1 MFYLYDSTNNT
12 LLREPKVSLN
22 VLSAYY
28 IIFMQSK
35 YNTKFKKLQ
44 SEFTQIETIYQ
55 ELLTMKSDIQSKL
68 LRVKEIYNNLI
79 SSNNKKRFVFCL
91 DTFFFQYKTLTIGM
105 ENLNRYIS
113 LINNRMYSD
122 YYKLYNIIMLDPL
135 SIQES
140 CKNPIKDSI
149 KDSIKE
155 SVLDSSLNN
164 IIIEIIPLPKKYPIY
179 QDLELFMEYP
189 LSDTLS
195 IHGTIIDNIKHIF
208 EYYFKKSEEIQEYD
222 TNQIGIS
229 IDNFIYTLKYDNTLI
244 LEQLNLYIGYLTF
257 FHKTQTGFLVSLLHK
272 IQLFQIEIDENLHST
287 NQDLGMIVQTIQ
299 DKLIH
304 GQSKQTTQAT
314 SNLQG
319 CKIDDFET
327 LTQRMDQF

>member
-12 LLREPKVSLN
+12 LLRETKVSLN

-140 CKNPIKDSI
+140 CKNTG
-149 KDSIKE
+149 KE

-208 EYYFKKSEEIQEYD
+208 EYYFKKSEEIQDYD

-272 IQLFQIEIDENLHST
+272 IKLFQIEIDENLHST
-287 NQDLGMIVQTIQ
+287 NQDNGSAAPMSEDQSTQ
-299 DKLIH
+299 
-304 GQSKQTTQAT
+304 GQSTQGQ
-314 SNLQG
+314 SNHVIFE
-319 CKIDDFET
+319 IDDFET
-327 LTQRMDQF
+327 LNKRMDQF

>member
-1 MFYLYDSTNNT
+1 MIHILVSKIVYNGRDHKNGI
-12 LLREPKVSLN
+12 LRETLVSLN

-44 SEFTQIETIYQ
+44 AEFTQIEKIYQ
-55 ELLTMKSDIQSKL
+55 ELQLMKTDIQSKL

-79 SSNNKKRFVFCL
+79 SSNNKKRFLFCL

-105 ENLNRYIS
+105 DNLNRYIA
-113 LINNRMYSD
+113 LINNRMYGD
-122 YYKLYNIIMLDPL
+122 YYKLYNIIVLDPL

-140 CKNPIKDSI
+140 S
-149 KDSIKE
+149 KE
-155 SVLDSSLNN
+155 SPVDSSLNT
-164 IIIEIIPLPKKYPIY
+164 IIPKKYPIY
-179 QDLELFMEYP
+179 KDLELFLEYP
-189 LSDTLS
+189 ILDTHS

-208 EYYFKKSEEIQEYD
+208 EYYFKKSEEIQDYD

-272 IQLFQIEIDENLHST
+272 IQVFQIEIDENLHST
-287 NQDLGMIVQTIQ
+287 NQDNGSAAPMSEDQSTQ
-299 DKLIH
+299 
-304 GQSKQTTQAT
+304 GQSTQGQ
-314 SNLQG
+314 SNHVIFE
-319 CKIDDFET
+319 IDDFET
-327 LTQRMDQF
+327 LNKRMDQF